1 MAASSRAETVSL
13 LVPDD
18 DGTQE
23 QRSRND
29 RSWGFAKTVAVGFTV
44 RSVSDTRA
52 PLRTH
57 AKTPRGSSEK

>member
-18 DGTQE
+18 DGNQE

-29 RSWGFAKTVAVGFTV
+29 RAWGVAKVIAVGFTV

-52 PLRTH
+52 PLRTMQKH
-57 AKTPRGSSEK
+57 RAAV